1 MKVNKLR
8 LLNFRNY
15 EHCSVDFENMVTVFY
30 GKNGQGKTNILE
42 SIFYSSFGLSHR
54 TNKEDEMMNFSA
66 EGMAVLLDFVKEDG
80 AHSIKIKR
88 YLDNGRI
95 HKEIKVDDKKTTA
108 KDHYSFLNAVMFSPE
123 DLNIIKGD
131 PALRRRFMDMEIS
144 QTDPVYYEL
153 LVRYRRL
160 LKQRN
165 SLLKVIRDN
174 NQPQE
179 QLAPWDEEISGIGA
193 QVLIKRLENIKK
205 LKEIS
210 IPSFYNLSDKSDSL
224 EIKYEMK
231 GNNGELFY
239 PEEESAQNIKDFYLK
254 SLKERRFKDIMQ
266 GSTGIGVHRDDL
278 KTYIN
283 NADSR
288 AFASQGQQRCCALA
302 LKLSQIEY
310 VKKVSGEYPVL
321 LLDDVMSELD
331 QYRRNQLISF
341 INDKVQ
347 TIITVNDK
355 ALIPDFGSNQYF
367 YVEKGNIVNN

>member
-1 MKVNKLR
+1 MRINR
-8 LLNFRNY
+8 LQLVNFRNY
-15 EHCSVDFENMVTVFY
+15 DHCTVSFDKMVTVFY

-42 SIFYSSFGLSHR
+42 SIFYSAFGLSHR
-54 TNKEDEMMNFSA
+54 TNKEDEMVKFLSD
-66 EGMAVLLDFVKEDG
+66 GMADG
-80 AHSIKIKR
+80 
-88 YLDNGRI
+88 
-95 HKEIKVDDKKTTA
+95 KKTTA
-108 KDHYSFLNAVMFSPE
+108 KDHYSFFNAVMFSPE
-123 DLNIIKGD
+123 DLQIIKGD
-131 PALRRRFMDMEIS
+131 PGLRRRFMDMEIS
-144 QTDPVYYEL
+144 QTDPLYYEL

-165 SLLKVIRDN
+165 SLLKGIRDK

-179 QLAPWDEEISGIGA
+179 QLAPWDEEISDVGSQI
-193 QVLIKRLENIKK
+193 LIKRLDNLIK

-210 IPSFYNLSDKSDSL
+210 IPVFNFLSDRTDKL
-224 EIKYEMK
+224 EMKYEMK
-231 GNNGELFY
+231 GNDGTVFY
-239 PEEESAQNIKDFYLK
+239 PEKESAADIKEFYIK
-254 SLKERRFKDIMQ
+254 SMRERRFKDIMQ
-266 GSTGIGVHRDDL
+266 GNTGIGVHRDDL

-310 VKKVSGEYPVL
+310 VKKISGEYPVL

-331 QYRRNQLISF
+331 HHRRNQLVSF

-355 ALIPDFGSNQYF
+355 TLIPDLGSNQYF
-367 YVEKGNIVNN
+367 KVEKGSIEES